1 MVFTGSDRVY
11 FGFSRHLSTCPS
23 VGFLARSCLPLRSDE
38 ERDKNHVNIFET
50 ICLSGWY
57 CVDADRALVFD
68 DQPAFLHVNGQ
79 QNACMCRDS
88 VERERAVLTNGK
100 VYRQDVVT

>member
-1 MVFTGSDRVY
+1 MIVCVLASAVIY
-11 FGFSRHLSTCPS
+11 PLVCPS
-23 VGFLARSCLPLRSDE
+23 IGFLARSCLPLRSDE

-57 CVDADRALVFD
+57 CVHADRALDFD

-88 VERERAVLTNGK
+88 VERKRAVLTNGK
-100 VYRQDVVT
+100 VYRQDIVT